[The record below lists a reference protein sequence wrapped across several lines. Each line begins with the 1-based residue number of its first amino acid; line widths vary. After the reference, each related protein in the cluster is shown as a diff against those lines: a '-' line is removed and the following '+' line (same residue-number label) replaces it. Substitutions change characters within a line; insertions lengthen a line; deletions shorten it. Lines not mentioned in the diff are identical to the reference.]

1 MKIDVNFQAR
11 EYHTAGLTYTFNE
24 RDFFKTDVH
33 LTLMPDIFI
42 QEFEP
47 RTALIMTQ
55 VLVKMFVLN
64 VNFDNQYWCLTND
77 GQLT

>member
-11 EYHTAGLTYTFNE
+11 EYHSAGLIYTFNE
-24 RDFFKTDVH
+24 RDFFTTDVH
-33 LTLMPDIFI
+33 LILMPDFFI

-47 RTALIMTQ
+47 RSALLMTQ
-55 VLVKMFVLN
+55 VQVKMFVLN

>member
-11 EYHTAGLTYTFNE
+11 EYHTAGLIYTFNE
-24 RDFFKTDVH
+24 RDFFTTDVH
-33 LTLMPDIFI
+33 LILMPDIFI

-47 RTALIMTQ
+47 RTALLMTQ
-55 VLVKMFVLN
+55 VQVKMFVLN